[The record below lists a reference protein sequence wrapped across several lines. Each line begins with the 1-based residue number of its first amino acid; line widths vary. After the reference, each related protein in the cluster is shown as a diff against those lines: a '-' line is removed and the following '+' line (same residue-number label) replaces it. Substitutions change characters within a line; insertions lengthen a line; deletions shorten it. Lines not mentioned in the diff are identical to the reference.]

1 MVVFRLERL
10 GRQGGNRAVVSSLP
24 AAAYGC
30 RIIGWGI
37 PPGGI
42 PNPATDTGGGG
53 AATGS
58 LLMAARAGLAIT
70 GAPTM
75 EDMTGA
81 PSGMGGEAATWK

>member
-1 MVVFRLERL
+1 MA
-10 GRQGGNRAVVSSLP
+10 GSSSLP

-30 RIIGWGI
+30 RIMGWGI

-42 PNPATDTGGGG
+42 PKPATEAGGGG

-70 GAPTM
+70 GAPIM

-81 PSGMGGEAATWK
+81 PRGIGGDAATCKTRIDLFPYVHL